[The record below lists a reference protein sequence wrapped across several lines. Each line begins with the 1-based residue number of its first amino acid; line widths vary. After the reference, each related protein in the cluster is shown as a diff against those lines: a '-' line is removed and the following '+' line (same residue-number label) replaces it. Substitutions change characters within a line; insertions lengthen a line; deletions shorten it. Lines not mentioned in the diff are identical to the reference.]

1 MKINFEARRAAWTQ
15 ARRAGINF
23 LASGKWSEAEDFPQI
38 VHAF

>member
-1 MKINFEARRAAWTQ
+1 MCMLFSDKKT
-15 ARRAGINF
+15 NF